1 MSIVHNELSVLSGEI
16 ITAYP
21 GMNRS
26 IGIHCTGKN
35 AVFFDVYLERSPAV
49 CCALK
54 D

>member
-1 MSIVHNELSVLSGEI
+1 MSIIHIELSVLSGEI

-21 GMNRS
+21 GMNR
-26 IGIHCTGKN
+26 ILGIHCTGKN
-35 AVFFDVYLERSPAV
+35 AVFFDVYLKRSPAV